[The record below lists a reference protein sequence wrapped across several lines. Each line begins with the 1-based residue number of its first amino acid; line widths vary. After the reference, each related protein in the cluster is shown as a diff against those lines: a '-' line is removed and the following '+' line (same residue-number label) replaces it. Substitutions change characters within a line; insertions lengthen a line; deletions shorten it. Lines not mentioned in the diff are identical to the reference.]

1 MRLNGKVLKLV
12 DDHAFPDLNP
22 VIVPGDKSLILPPM
36 TFGFYVIQELLPVD
50 AVNVTYWRR
59 TVYLT
64 NVNYRLNFHWPW
76 IHVNEWDPHASQNN
90 TVSLEVGLSQT
101 LSWLIIASWTQ
112 PRKEKKN
119 KKNNNS
125 KTVIWFLGFWSFNLS
140 NYEEFVSGFFWQ
152 SLTRL
157 WSFCSVLHSTDR
169 LLKRDPARLT
179 STCLNELLTRFKP

>member
-1 MRLNGKVLKLV
+1 MEKCLNLWMTTP
-12 DDHAFPDLNP
+12 FP
-22 VIVPGDKSLILPPM
+22 ILILWLYQEINPSFFRLWRLGS
-36 TFGFYVIQELLPVD
+36 TSSQELLPVD

-76 IHVNEWDPHASQNN
+76 IHVNEWDPHASRNN

-112 PRKEKKN
+112 PTKEKKN
-119 KKNNNS
+119 KKNNNNN

-152 SLTRL
+152 SLIRL